1 MSNKKPFSIHYLSS
15 KRLRQINFSI
25 RDFALF
31 FVFLLIISVGI
42 NYYLSINFSTDYY
55 KDKIEQAEQ
64 EYSDVSQELLDKINK
79 MERELALLEEKDS
92 EMRTYA
98 ALPPLD
104 EDIKV
109 MGTGGS
115 EEELNEDDSSTILD
129 KLRNTIDSLSY
140 TLDAQKNS
148 YDIIFNKI
156 KSNETM
162 YRHIP
167 SIMPVESAYLGSQYG
182 YRTDPIDGKRRMHS
196 GLDFPVNLNTDVV
209 ATGDGVVTKAQYDSG
224 WGRYIK
230 IDHGYGYETI
240 YAHLWKINVKKGQKV
255 KRGDKIGKSGNS
267 GRAAGFH
274 LHYEVHKNNKTVDP
288 LRSVSYTHLTLPTKA

>member
-1 MSNKKPFSIHYLSS
+1 MNKNKFSFQFLSS
-15 KRLRQINFSI
+15 DRLHQINFSLSNFLI
-25 RDFALF
+25 F
-31 FVFLLIISVGI
+31 FGVFIAVLLVL
-42 NYYLSINFSTDYY
+42 NYSLSLRFSEDYY
-55 KDKIEQAEQ
+55 KIKLEETDQK
-64 EYSDVSQELLDKINK
+64 YSEVSQELLDRITQLEN
-79 MERELALLEEKDS
+79 ELKLIEEKDS
-92 EMRTYA
+92 ELRTYA
-98 ALPPLD
+98 TLAPLSD
-104 EDIKV
+104 DVKAQGV
-109 MGTGGS
+109 GGS
-115 EEELNEDDSSTILD
+115 EVDFTLNKVDDSSIMFL
-129 KLRNTIDSLSY
+129 KEKVDSL
-140 TLDAQKNS
+140 AFAVNIQKDSFNT
-148 YDIIFNKI
+148 IFNKI
-156 KSNETM
+156 KSNEKM

-167 SIMPVESAYLGSQYG
+167 SISPVKGYIGSKYG

-230 IDHGYGYETI
+230 IDHGYGYETV

-288 LRSVSYTHLTLPTKA
+288 LNYFFTGYID

>member
-1 MSNKKPFSIHYLSS
+1 MINKKKFSFQFLSS
-15 KRLRQINFSI
+15 EKLHQVNFSI
-25 RDFALF
+25 SNFLIF
-31 FVFLLIISVGI
+31 FTVFTISFIAI
-42 NYYLSINFSTDYY
+42 NYSLTQKFSDEYY
-55 KDKIEQAEQ
+55 KEKLKQTDEK
-64 EYSDVSQELLDKINK
+64 YSAISQELIDKITK
-79 MERELALLEEKDS
+79 LEQELKLIEEKDS
-92 EMRTYA
+92 ELRTYA
-98 ALPPLD
+98 TLAPLSD
-104 EDIKV
+104 DVKAKGV
-109 MGTGGS
+109 GGS
-115 EEELNEDDSSTILD
+115 TIEDSSTEDLD
-129 KLRNTIDSLSY
+129 GSSIMLLKDRVDSLAFAVDIQKDSY
-140 TLDAQKNS
+140 NT
-148 YDIIFNKI
+148 IFNKI
-156 KSNETM
+156 KSNEKM
-162 YRHIP
+162 FRHIP
-167 SIMPVESAYLGSQYG
+167 SIAPVKGYIGSRYG

-288 LRSVSYTHLTLPTKA
+288 LRYFFTGYID

>member
-1 MSNKKPFSIHYLSS
+1 MNKNKFSFQFLSS
-15 KRLRQINFSI
+15 DRLHQINFSLSNFLI
-25 RDFALF
+25 FFGVFIAALL
-31 FVFLLIISVGI
+31 VL
-42 NYYLSINFSTDYY
+42 NYSLSLRFSEDYY
-55 KDKIEQAEQ
+55 KIKLEETDQK
-64 EYSDVSQELLDKINK
+64 YSDVSQELLDRITQLEN
-79 MERELALLEEKDS
+79 ELKLIEEKDS
-92 EMRTYA
+92 ELRTYA
-98 ALPPLD
+98 TLAPLSD
-104 EDIKV
+104 DVKAQGV
-109 MGTGGS
+109 GGS
-115 EEELNEDDSSTILD
+115 EVDLTLNTVDDSSIMLL
-129 KLRNTIDSLSY
+129 KEKVDSL
-140 TLDAQKNS
+140 AFAVNIQKDSFNT
-148 YDIIFNKI
+148 IFNKI
-156 KSNETM
+156 KSNEKM

-167 SIMPVESAYLGSQYG
+167 SISPVKGYIGSKYG

-230 IDHGYGYETI
+230 IDHGYGYETV

-288 LRSVSYTHLTLPTKA
+288 LNYFFTGYID

>member
-1 MSNKKPFSIHYLSS
+1 MINKKKFSFQFLSS
-15 KRLRQINFSI
+15 EKLHQVNFSI
-25 RDFALF
+25 SNFLIF
-31 FVFLLIISVGI
+31 FTVFTLSFIAI
-42 NYYLSINFSTDYY
+42 NYSLTQKFSDEYY
-55 KDKIEQAEQ
+55 KEKLKQTDEK
-64 EYSDVSQELLDKINK
+64 YSAISQELIDKISK
-79 MERELALLEEKDS
+79 LEQELKLIEEKDS
-92 EMRTYA
+92 ELRTYA
-98 ALPPLD
+98 TLAPLSD
-104 EDIKV
+104 DVKAKGV
-109 MGTGGS
+109 GGS
-115 EEELNEDDSSTILD
+115 TIEDSSSEDLD
-129 KLRNTIDSLSY
+129 GSSIMLLKDRVDSLAFAVDIQKDSY
-140 TLDAQKNS
+140 NT
-148 YDIIFNKI
+148 IFNKI
-156 KSNETM
+156 KSNEKM
-162 YRHIP
+162 FRHIP
-167 SIMPVESAYLGSQYG
+167 SIAPVKGYIGSRYG

-288 LRSVSYTHLTLPTKA
+288 LRYFFTGYID

>member
-1 MSNKKPFSIHYLSS
+1 MNKNKFSFQFLSS
-15 KRLRQINFSI
+15 DRLHQINFSLSNFLI
-25 RDFALF
+25 FFGVFIAALL
-31 FVFLLIISVGI
+31 VL
-42 NYYLSINFSTDYY
+42 NYSLSLRFSEDYY
-55 KDKIEQAEQ
+55 KIKLEETDQK
-64 EYSDVSQELLDKINK
+64 YSDVSQELLDRITQLEN
-79 MERELALLEEKDS
+79 ELKLIEEKDS
-92 EMRTYA
+92 ELRTYA
-98 ALPPLD
+98 TLAPLSD
-104 EDIKV
+104 DVKAQGV
-109 MGTGGS
+109 GGS
-115 EEELNEDDSSTILD
+115 EVDMNL
-129 KLRNTIDSLSY
+129 NTIDNSSIMFLKEKVDSL
-140 TLDAQKNS
+140 AFAVNIQKDSFNT
-148 YDIIFNKI
+148 IFNKI
-156 KSNETM
+156 KSNEKM

-167 SIMPVESAYLGSQYG
+167 SISPVKGYIGSKYG

-230 IDHGYGYETI
+230 IDHGYGYETV

-288 LRSVSYTHLTLPTKA
+288 LNYFFTGYID

>member
-1 MSNKKPFSIHYLSS
+1 MNKNKFSFQFLSS
-15 KRLRQINFSI
+15 DRLHQINFSLSNFLTFFGVFI
-25 RDFALF
+25 AALL
-31 FVFLLIISVGI
+31 VL
-42 NYYLSINFSTDYY
+42 NYSLSLRFSEDYY
-55 KDKIEQAEQ
+55 KIKLEETDQK
-64 EYSDVSQELLDKINK
+64 YSDVSQELLDRITQLEN
-79 MERELALLEEKDS
+79 ELKLIEEKDS
-92 EMRTYA
+92 ELRTYA
-98 ALPPLD
+98 TLAPLSD
-104 EDIKV
+104 DVKAQGV
-109 MGTGGS
+109 GGS
-115 EEELNEDDSSTILD
+115 EVDMNLNTADNSSIMFL
-129 KLRNTIDSLSY
+129 KEKVDSL
-140 TLDAQKNS
+140 AFAVNIQKDSFNT
-148 YDIIFNKI
+148 IFNKI
-156 KSNETM
+156 KSNEKM

-167 SIMPVESAYLGSQYG
+167 SISPVKGYIGSKYG

-230 IDHGYGYETI
+230 IDHGYGYETV

-288 LRSVSYTHLTLPTKA
+288 LNYFFTGYID

>member
-1 MSNKKPFSIHYLSS
+1 MNKNKFSFQFLSS
-15 KRLRQINFSI
+15 DRLHQINFSLSNFLI
-25 RDFALF
+25 F
-31 FVFLLIISVGI
+31 FGVFIATLVVL
-42 NYYLSINFSTDYY
+42 NYSLSLRFSEDYY
-55 KDKIEQAEQ
+55 KIKLEETDQK
-64 EYSDVSQELLDKINK
+64 YSEVSQELLDRITQLEN
-79 MERELALLEEKDS
+79 ELKLIEEKDS
-92 EMRTYA
+92 ELRTYA
-98 ALPPLD
+98 TLAPLSD
-104 EDIKV
+104 DVKAQGV
-109 MGTGGS
+109 GGS
-115 EEELNEDDSSTILD
+115 EVDTNKNAVDNSSIMFL
-129 KLRNTIDSLSY
+129 KEKVDSL
-140 TLDAQKNS
+140 AFAVNIQKDSFNT
-148 YDIIFNKI
+148 IFNKI
-156 KSNETM
+156 KSNEKM

-167 SIMPVESAYLGSQYG
+167 SISPVKGYIGSRYG

-230 IDHGYGYETI
+230 IDHGYGYETV

-288 LRSVSYTHLTLPTKA
+288 LNYFFTGYID

>member
-1 MSNKKPFSIHYLSS
+1 MINKKKFSFQFLSS
-15 KRLRQINFSI
+15 EKLHQVNFSI
-25 RDFALF
+25 SNFLIF
-31 FVFLLIISVGI
+31 FTVFTVSFIAI
-42 NYYLSINFSTDYY
+42 NYSLTQKFSDEYY
-55 KDKIEQAEQ
+55 KEKLKQTDEK
-64 EYSDVSQELLDKINK
+64 YSAISQELIDKISK
-79 MERELALLEEKDS
+79 LEQELKLIEEKDS
-92 EMRTYA
+92 ELRTYA
-98 ALPPLD
+98 TLAPLS
-104 EDIKV
+104 EDVKAQGV
-109 MGTGGS
+109 GGS
-115 EEELNEDDSSTILD
+115 TVEEISTEDLNDSSIMLLKD
-129 KLRNTIDSLSY
+129 RVDSLAFAVDIQKDSY
-140 TLDAQKNS
+140 NT
-148 YDIIFNKI
+148 IFNKI
-156 KSNETM
+156 KSNEKM
-162 YRHIP
+162 FRHIP
-167 SIMPVESAYLGSQYG
+167 SIAPVKGYIGSRYG

-288 LRSVSYTHLTLPTKA
+288 LRYFFTGYID

>member
-1 MSNKKPFSIHYLSS
+1 MNKNKFSFQFLSS
-15 KRLRQINFSI
+15 DRLHQINFSLSNFLI
-25 RDFALF
+25 F
-31 FVFLLIISVGI
+31 FGVFIATLVVL
-42 NYYLSINFSTDYY
+42 NYSLSLRFSEDYY
-55 KDKIEQAEQ
+55 KIKLEETDQK
-64 EYSDVSQELLDKINK
+64 YSEVSQELLDRITQLEN
-79 MERELALLEEKDS
+79 ELKLIEEKDS
-92 EMRTYA
+92 ELRTYA
-98 ALPPLD
+98 TLAPLSD
-104 EDIKV
+104 DVKAQGV
-109 MGTGGS
+109 GGS
-115 EEELNEDDSSTILD
+115 EVDLTLNKVDDSSIMLLKD
-129 KLRNTIDSLSY
+129 KVDSL
-140 TLDAQKNS
+140 AFAVNIQKDSFNT
-148 YDIIFNKI
+148 IFNKI
-156 KSNETM
+156 KSNEKM

-167 SIMPVESAYLGSQYG
+167 SISPVKGYIGSKYG

-230 IDHGYGYETI
+230 IDHGYGYETV

-288 LRSVSYTHLTLPTKA
+288 LNYFFTGYID

>member
-1 MSNKKPFSIHYLSS
+1 MKKNKFSFQFLSS
-15 KRLRQINFSI
+15 DRLHQINFSLSNFLI
-25 RDFALF
+25 F
-31 FVFLLIISVGI
+31 FGVFIAVLLVL
-42 NYYLSINFSTDYY
+42 NYSLSLRFSEDYY
-55 KDKIEQAEQ
+55 KIKLEETDQK
-64 EYSDVSQELLDKINK
+64 YSEVSQELLDRITQLEN
-79 MERELALLEEKDS
+79 ELKLIEEKDS
-92 EMRTYA
+92 ELRTYA
-98 ALPPLD
+98 TLAPLSD
-104 EDIKV
+104 DVKAQGV
-109 MGTGGS
+109 GGS
-115 EEELNEDDSSTILD
+115 EVDTNKNAVDNSSIMFL
-129 KLRNTIDSLSY
+129 KEKVDSL
-140 TLDAQKNS
+140 AFAVNIQKDSFNT
-148 YDIIFNKI
+148 IFNKI
-156 KSNETM
+156 KSNEKM

-167 SIMPVESAYLGSQYG
+167 SISPVKGYIGSKYG

-230 IDHGYGYETI
+230 IDHGYGYETV

-288 LRSVSYTHLTLPTKA
+288 LNYFFTGYID

>member
-1 MSNKKPFSIHYLSS
+1 MNKNKFSFQFLSS
-15 KRLRQINFSI
+15 DRLHQINFSLSNFLI
-25 RDFALF
+25 F
-31 FVFLLIISVGI
+31 FGVFIATLVVL
-42 NYYLSINFSTDYY
+42 NYSLSLRFSEDYY
-55 KDKIEQAEQ
+55 KIKLEETDQK
-64 EYSDVSQELLDKINK
+64 YSEVSQELLDRITQLEN
-79 MERELALLEEKDS
+79 ELKLIEEKDS
-92 EMRTYA
+92 ELRTYA
-98 ALPPLD
+98 TLAPLSD
-104 EDIKV
+104 DVKAQGV
-109 MGTGGS
+109 GGS
-115 EEELNEDDSSTILD
+115 DVDLTLNTVDDSSIMLL
-129 KLRNTIDSLSY
+129 KEKVDSL
-140 TLDAQKNS
+140 AFAVNIQKDSFNT
-148 YDIIFNKI
+148 IFNKI
-156 KSNETM
+156 KSNEKM

-167 SIMPVESAYLGSQYG
+167 SISPVKGYIGSKYG

-230 IDHGYGYETI
+230 IDHGYGYETV

-288 LRSVSYTHLTLPTKA
+288 LNYFFTGYID

>member
-1 MSNKKPFSIHYLSS
+1 MNKNKFSFQFLSS
-15 KRLRQINFSI
+15 DKLHQINFTLSNFLI
-25 RDFALF
+25 FFGVFIAALL
-31 FVFLLIISVGI
+31 VL
-42 NYYLSINFSTDYY
+42 NYSLSLRLSEDYY
-55 KDKIEQAEQ
+55 KIKLEETDQK
-64 EYSDVSQELLDKINK
+64 YSEVSQELLDRITQLEN
-79 MERELALLEEKDS
+79 ELKLIEEKDS
-92 EMRTYA
+92 ELRTYA
-98 ALPPLD
+98 TLAPLSD
-104 EDIKV
+104 DVKAQGV
-109 MGTGGS
+109 GGS
-115 EEELNEDDSSTILD
+115 EVGMNLNTVDDSSIMFL
-129 KLRNTIDSLSY
+129 KEKVDSL
-140 TLDAQKNS
+140 AFAVNIQKDSFNT
-148 YDIIFNKI
+148 IFNKI
-156 KSNETM
+156 KSNEKM

-167 SIMPVESAYLGSQYG
+167 SISPVKGYIGSKYG

-230 IDHGYGYETI
+230 IDHGYGYETV

-288 LRSVSYTHLTLPTKA
+288 LNYFFTGYID

>member
-1 MSNKKPFSIHYLSS
+1 MNKNKFSFQFLSS
-15 KRLRQINFSI
+15 DRLHQINFSLSNFVI
-25 RDFALF
+25 FFGVFIAALL
-31 FVFLLIISVGI
+31 VL
-42 NYYLSINFSTDYY
+42 NYSLSLRFSEDYY
-55 KDKIEQAEQ
+55 KIKLEETDQK
-64 EYSDVSQELLDKINK
+64 YSEVSQELLDRITQLEN
-79 MERELALLEEKDS
+79 ELKLIEEKDS
-92 EMRTYA
+92 ELRTYA
-98 ALPPLD
+98 TLAPLSD
-104 EDIKV
+104 DVKAQGV
-109 MGTGGS
+109 GGS
-115 EEELNEDDSSTILD
+115 EVDINLNTADNSSIMFL
-129 KLRNTIDSLSY
+129 KEKVDSL
-140 TLDAQKNS
+140 AFAVNIQKDSFNT
-148 YDIIFNKI
+148 IFNKI
-156 KSNETM
+156 KSNEKM

-167 SIMPVESAYLGSQYG
+167 SISPVKGYIGSKYG

-230 IDHGYGYETI
+230 IDHGYGYETV

-288 LRSVSYTHLTLPTKA
+288 LNYFFTGYID

>member
-1 MSNKKPFSIHYLSS
+1 MINKKKFSFQFLSS
-15 KRLRQINFSI
+15 EKLHQVNFSI
-25 RDFALF
+25 SNFLIF
-31 FVFLLIISVGI
+31 FTVFTVSFIAI
-42 NYYLSINFSTDYY
+42 NYSLTQKFSDEYY
-55 KDKIEQAEQ
+55 KEKLKQTDEK
-64 EYSDVSQELLDKINK
+64 YSAISQELIDKISK
-79 MERELALLEEKDS
+79 LEQELKLIEEKDS
-92 EMRTYA
+92 ELRTYA
-98 ALPPLD
+98 TLAPLSD
-104 EDIKV
+104 DVKAKGV
-109 MGTGGS
+109 GGS
-115 EEELNEDDSSTILD
+115 TIEDSSTEDLD
-129 KLRNTIDSLSY
+129 GSSIMLLKDRVDSLAFAVGIQKDSY
-140 TLDAQKNS
+140 NT
-148 YDIIFNKI
+148 IFNKI
-156 KSNETM
+156 KSNEKM
-162 YRHIP
+162 FRHIP
-167 SIMPVESAYLGSQYG
+167 SIAPVKGYIGSRYG

-288 LRSVSYTHLTLPTKA
+288 LRYFFTGYID

>member
-1 MSNKKPFSIHYLSS
+1 MIKNKFSFQFLSS
-15 KRLRQINFSI
+15 DRLHQINFSLSNFLI
-25 RDFALF
+25 F
-31 FVFLLIISVGI
+31 FGVFIATLVVL
-42 NYYLSINFSTDYY
+42 NYSLSLRFSEDYY
-55 KDKIEQAEQ
+55 KIKLEETDQK
-64 EYSDVSQELLDKINK
+64 YSEVSQELLDRITQLEN
-79 MERELALLEEKDS
+79 ELKLIEEKDS
-92 EMRTYA
+92 ELRTYA
-98 ALPPLD
+98 TLAPLSD
-104 EDIKV
+104 DVKAQGV
-109 MGTGGS
+109 GGS
-115 EEELNEDDSSTILD
+115 EVDTNKNAVDNSSIMFL
-129 KLRNTIDSLSY
+129 KEKVDSL
-140 TLDAQKNS
+140 AFAVNIQKDSFNT
-148 YDIIFNKI
+148 IFNKI
-156 KSNETM
+156 KSNEKM

-167 SIMPVESAYLGSQYG
+167 SISPVKGYIGSKYG

-230 IDHGYGYETI
+230 IDHGYGYETV

-288 LRSVSYTHLTLPTKA
+288 LNYFFTGYID

>member
-1 MSNKKPFSIHYLSS
+1 MNKNKFSFQFLSS
-15 KRLRQINFSI
+15 DRLHQINFSLSNFLI
-25 RDFALF
+25 FFGVFIAALL
-31 FVFLLIISVGI
+31 VL
-42 NYYLSINFSTDYY
+42 NYSLSLRFSEDYY
-55 KDKIEQAEQ
+55 KIKLEETDQK
-64 EYSDVSQELLDKINK
+64 YSEVSQELLDRITQLEN
-79 MERELALLEEKDS
+79 ELKSIEEKDS
-92 EMRTYA
+92 ELRTYA
-98 ALPPLD
+98 TLAPLSD
-104 EDIKV
+104 DVKAQGV
-109 MGTGGS
+109 GGS
-115 EEELNEDDSSTILD
+115 EVDMNKNTVDNSSIMFL
-129 KLRNTIDSLSY
+129 KEKVDSL
-140 TLDAQKNS
+140 AFAVNIQKDSFNT
-148 YDIIFNKI
+148 IFNKI
-156 KSNETM
+156 KSNEKM

-167 SIMPVESAYLGSQYG
+167 SISPVKGYIGSKYG

-230 IDHGYGYETI
+230 IDHGYGYETV

-288 LRSVSYTHLTLPTKA
+288 LNYFFKGYID

>member
-1 MSNKKPFSIHYLSS
+1 MNKNKFSFQFLSS
-15 KRLRQINFSI
+15 DRLHQINFSLSNFLI
-25 RDFALF
+25 SFGMFIAAL
-31 FVFLLIISVGI
+31 LAL
-42 NYYLSINFSTDYY
+42 NYSLSLRFSEDYY
-55 KDKIEQAEQ
+55 KIKLEETDQK
-64 EYSDVSQELLDKINK
+64 YSEVSQELLDRITQLEN
-79 MERELALLEEKDS
+79 ELKLIEEKDS
-92 EMRTYA
+92 ELRTYA
-98 ALPPLD
+98 TLAPLSD
-104 EDIKV
+104 DVKAQGV
-109 MGTGGS
+109 GGS
-115 EEELNEDDSSTILD
+115 EVDTNKNAVDNSSIMFL
-129 KLRNTIDSLSY
+129 KEKVDSL
-140 TLDAQKNS
+140 AFAVNIQKDSFNT
-148 YDIIFNKI
+148 IFNKI
-156 KSNETM
+156 KSNEKM

-167 SIMPVESAYLGSQYG
+167 SISPVKGYIGSRYG

-230 IDHGYGYETI
+230 IDHGYGYETV

-288 LRSVSYTHLTLPTKA
+288 LNYFFTGYID

>member
-1 MSNKKPFSIHYLSS
+1 MNKNKFSFQFLSS
-15 KRLRQINFSI
+15 DRLHQINFSLSNFLI
-25 RDFALF
+25 F
-31 FVFLLIISVGI
+31 FGVFIAVLLVL
-42 NYYLSINFSTDYY
+42 NYSLSLRFSEDYY
-55 KDKIEQAEQ
+55 KIKLEETDQK
-64 EYSDVSQELLDKINK
+64 YSEVSQELLDRITQLEN
-79 MERELALLEEKDS
+79 ELKLIEEKDS
-92 EMRTYA
+92 ELRTYA
-98 ALPPLD
+98 TLAPLSD
-104 EDIKV
+104 DVKAQGV
-109 MGTGGS
+109 GGS
-115 EEELNEDDSSTILD
+115 EVDLTLNTVDDSSIMLL
-129 KLRNTIDSLSY
+129 KEKVDSLAFAVNIQKDSY
-140 TLDAQKNS
+140 NT
-148 YDIIFNKI
+148 IFNKI
-156 KSNETM
+156 KSNEKM

-167 SIMPVESAYLGSQYG
+167 SISPVKGYIGSKYG

-230 IDHGYGYETI
+230 IDHGYGYETV

-288 LRSVSYTHLTLPTKA
+288 LNYFFTGYID

>member
-1 MSNKKPFSIHYLSS
+1 MNKNKFSFQFLSS
-15 KRLRQINFSI
+15 DRLHQINFSLSNFVI
-25 RDFALF
+25 FFGVFIAALL
-31 FVFLLIISVGI
+31 VL
-42 NYYLSINFSTDYY
+42 NYSLSLRFSEDYY
-55 KDKIEQAEQ
+55 KIKLEETDQK
-64 EYSDVSQELLDKINK
+64 YSEVSQELLDRITQLEN
-79 MERELALLEEKDS
+79 ELKLIEEKDL
-92 EMRTYA
+92 ELRTYA
-98 ALPPLD
+98 TLAPLSD
-104 EDIKV
+104 DVKAQGV
-109 MGTGGS
+109 GGS
-115 EEELNEDDSSTILD
+115 EVDINLNTADNSSIMFL
-129 KLRNTIDSLSY
+129 KEKVDSL
-140 TLDAQKNS
+140 AFAVNIQKDSFNT
-148 YDIIFNKI
+148 IFNKI
-156 KSNETM
+156 KSNEKM

-167 SIMPVESAYLGSQYG
+167 SISPVKGYIGSKYG

-230 IDHGYGYETI
+230 IDHGYGYETV

-288 LRSVSYTHLTLPTKA
+288 LNYFFTGYID

>member
-1 MSNKKPFSIHYLSS
+1 MNKKKFSFQFLSS
-15 KRLRQINFSI
+15 EKLHQINFSLSNVLI
-25 RDFALF
+25 F
-31 FVFLLIISVGI
+31 FGVFISAFIGL
-42 NYYLSINFSTDYY
+42 NYSLSLKFSDEYY
-55 KDKIEQAEQ
+55 KIKLKETDEK
-64 EYSDVSQELLDKINK
+64 YSEVSQELLDKIAK
-79 MERELALLEEKDS
+79 LEEELKEIEEKDL
-92 EMRTYA
+92 ELRTYA
-98 ALPPLD
+98 TLAPLSD
-104 EDIKV
+104 DVKAQGV
-109 MGTGGS
+109 GGS
-115 EEELNEDDSSTILD
+115 TEKVLPIEEIDDSTIILL
-129 KLRNTIDSLSY
+129 KERVDSLAFAVNIQKDSY
-140 TLDAQKNS
+140 NT
-148 YDIIFNKI
+148 IFNKI

-167 SIMPVESAYLGSQYG
+167 SISPVKGYIGSKYG

-288 LRSVSYTHLTLPTKA
+288 LKYFFTGYID

>member
-1 MSNKKPFSIHYLSS
+1 MNKNKFSFQFLSS
-15 KRLRQINFSI
+15 DRLHQINFSLSNFLI
-25 RDFALF
+25 F
-31 FVFLLIISVGI
+31 FGVFIAVLLVL
-42 NYYLSINFSTDYY
+42 NYSLSLRFSEDYY
-55 KDKIEQAEQ
+55 KIKLEETDQK
-64 EYSDVSQELLDKINK
+64 YSDVSQELLDRITQLEN
-79 MERELALLEEKDS
+79 ELKLIEEKDS
-92 EMRTYA
+92 ELRTYA
-98 ALPPLD
+98 TLAPLSD
-104 EDIKV
+104 DVKAQGV
-109 MGTGGS
+109 GGS
-115 EEELNEDDSSTILD
+115 EVDLTLNTVDDSSIMLL
-129 KLRNTIDSLSY
+129 KEKVDSL
-140 TLDAQKNS
+140 AFAVNIQKDSFNT
-148 YDIIFNKI
+148 IFNKI
-156 KSNETM
+156 KSNEKM

-167 SIMPVESAYLGSQYG
+167 SISPVKGYIGSKYG

-230 IDHGYGYETI
+230 IDHGYGYETV

-288 LRSVSYTHLTLPTKA
+288 LNYFFTGYID

>member
-1 MSNKKPFSIHYLSS
+1 MNKNKFSFQFLSS
-15 KRLRQINFSI
+15 DRLHQINFSLSNFLI
-25 RDFALF
+25 F
-31 FVFLLIISVGI
+31 FGVFIAVLLVL
-42 NYYLSINFSTDYY
+42 NYSLSLRFSEDYY
-55 KDKIEQAEQ
+55 KIKLEETDQK
-64 EYSDVSQELLDKINK
+64 YSEVSQELLDRITQLEN
-79 MERELALLEEKDS
+79 ELKLIEEKDS
-92 EMRTYA
+92 ELRTYA
-98 ALPPLD
+98 TLAPLSD
-104 EDIKV
+104 DVKAQGV
-109 MGTGGS
+109 GGS
-115 EEELNEDDSSTILD
+115 EVDMKLNTADNSSIMFL
-129 KLRNTIDSLSY
+129 KEKVDSL
-140 TLDAQKNS
+140 AFAVNIQKDSFNT
-148 YDIIFNKI
+148 IFNKI
-156 KSNETM
+156 KSNEKM

-167 SIMPVESAYLGSQYG
+167 SISPVKGYIGSKYG

-230 IDHGYGYETI
+230 IDHGYGYETV

-288 LRSVSYTHLTLPTKA
+288 LNYFFTGYID

>member
-1 MSNKKPFSIHYLSS
+1 MNKNKFSFQFLSS
-15 KRLRQINFSI
+15 DRLHQINFSLSNFLI
-25 RDFALF
+25 FFGVFIAVLLVLNYSLSLRFAE
-31 FVFLLIISVGI
+31 
-42 NYYLSINFSTDYY
+42 DYY
-55 KDKIEQAEQ
+55 KIKLEETDQK
-64 EYSDVSQELLDKINK
+64 YSEVSQELLDRITQLEN
-79 MERELALLEEKDS
+79 ELKLIEEKDS
-92 EMRTYA
+92 ELRTYA
-98 ALPPLD
+98 TLAPLSD
-104 EDIKV
+104 DVKAQGV
-109 MGTGGS
+109 GGS
-115 EEELNEDDSSTILD
+115 EVDMNL
-129 KLRNTIDSLSY
+129 NTIDNSSIMFLKEKVDSL
-140 TLDAQKNS
+140 AFAVNIQKDSFNT
-148 YDIIFNKI
+148 IFNKI
-156 KSNETM
+156 KSNEKM

-167 SIMPVESAYLGSQYG
+167 SISPVKGYIGSKYG

-230 IDHGYGYETI
+230 IDHGYGYETV

-288 LRSVSYTHLTLPTKA
+288 LNYFFTGYID

>member
-1 MSNKKPFSIHYLSS
+1 MNKNKFSFQFLSS
-15 KRLRQINFSI
+15 DRLHQINFSLSNFLI
-25 RDFALF
+25 F
-31 FVFLLIISVGI
+31 FGVFIAVLLVL
-42 NYYLSINFSTDYY
+42 NYSLSLRFSEDYY
-55 KDKIEQAEQ
+55 KIKLEETDQK
-64 EYSDVSQELLDKINK
+64 YSEVSQELLDRITQLEN
-79 MERELALLEEKDS
+79 ELKLIEEKDS
-92 EMRTYA
+92 ELRTYA
-98 ALPPLD
+98 TLAPLSD
-104 EDIKV
+104 DVKAQGV
-109 MGTGGS
+109 GGS
-115 EEELNEDDSSTILD
+115 EVDLNLNTADNSSIMFL
-129 KLRNTIDSLSY
+129 KEKVDSL
-140 TLDAQKNS
+140 AFAVNIQKDSFNT
-148 YDIIFNKI
+148 IFNKI
-156 KSNETM
+156 KSNEKM

-167 SIMPVESAYLGSQYG
+167 SISPVKGYIGSKYG

-230 IDHGYGYETI
+230 IDHGYGYETV

-288 LRSVSYTHLTLPTKA
+288 LNYFFTGYID

>member
-1 MSNKKPFSIHYLSS
+1 MINKKKFSFQFLSS
-15 KRLRQINFSI
+15 EKLHQVNFSI
-25 RDFALF
+25 SNFLIF
-31 FVFLLIISVGI
+31 FTVFTVSFIAI
-42 NYYLSINFSTDYY
+42 NYSLTQKFSDEYY
-55 KDKIEQAEQ
+55 KEKLKQTDEKYSAISKELIDKISKLEQ
-64 EYSDVSQELLDKINK
+64 ELKLI
-79 MERELALLEEKDS
+79 EEKDS
-92 EMRTYA
+92 ELRTYA
-98 ALPPLD
+98 TLAPLSD
-104 EDIKV
+104 DVKV
-109 MGTGGS
+109 KGVGGS
-115 EEELNEDDSSTILD
+115 TIEDSSTEDLD
-129 KLRNTIDSLSY
+129 GSSIMLLKDRVDSLAFAVDIQKDSY
-140 TLDAQKNS
+140 NT
-148 YDIIFNKI
+148 IFNKI
-156 KSNETM
+156 KSNEKM
-162 YRHIP
+162 FRHIP
-167 SIMPVESAYLGSQYG
+167 SIAPVKGYIGSRYG

-288 LRSVSYTHLTLPTKA
+288 LRYFFTGYID

>member
-1 MSNKKPFSIHYLSS
+1 MNKNKFSFQFLSS
-15 KRLRQINFSI
+15 DRLHQINFSLSNFLI
-25 RDFALF
+25 F
-31 FVFLLIISVGI
+31 FGVFIAVLLVL
-42 NYYLSINFSTDYY
+42 NYSLSLRFSEDYY
-55 KDKIEQAEQ
+55 KIKLEDTDQKYAE
-64 EYSDVSQELLDKINK
+64 VSQELLDRITQLEN
-79 MERELALLEEKDS
+79 ELKLIEEKDS
-92 EMRTYA
+92 ELRTYA
-98 ALPPLD
+98 TLAPLSD
-104 EDIKV
+104 DVKAQGV
-109 MGTGGS
+109 GGS
-115 EEELNEDDSSTILD
+115 EVDTNKNAVDNSSIMFL
-129 KLRNTIDSLSY
+129 KEKVDSL
-140 TLDAQKNS
+140 AFAVNIQKDSFNT
-148 YDIIFNKI
+148 IFNKI
-156 KSNETM
+156 KSNEKM

-167 SIMPVESAYLGSQYG
+167 SISPVKGYIGSKYG

-230 IDHGYGYETI
+230 IDHGYGYETV

-288 LRSVSYTHLTLPTKA
+288 LNYFFTGYID

>member
-1 MSNKKPFSIHYLSS
+1 MNKNKFSFQFLSS
-15 KRLRQINFSI
+15 DRLHQINFSLSNFLI
-25 RDFALF
+25 FFGVFIAALL
-31 FVFLLIISVGI
+31 VL
-42 NYYLSINFSTDYY
+42 NYSLSLRFSEDYY
-55 KDKIEQAEQ
+55 KIKLEETDQK
-64 EYSDVSQELLDKINK
+64 YSEVSQELLDRITQLEN
-79 MERELALLEEKDS
+79 ELKSIEEKDS
-92 EMRTYA
+92 ELRTYA
-98 ALPPLD
+98 TLAPLSD
-104 EDIKV
+104 DVKAQGV
-109 MGTGGS
+109 GGS
-115 EEELNEDDSSTILD
+115 EVDMNL
-129 KLRNTIDSLSY
+129 NTIDNSSIIFLKEKVDSL
-140 TLDAQKNS
+140 AFAVNIQKDSFNT
-148 YDIIFNKI
+148 IFNKI
-156 KSNETM
+156 KSNEKM

-167 SIMPVESAYLGSQYG
+167 SISPVKGYIGSKYG

-230 IDHGYGYETI
+230 IDHGYGYETV

-288 LRSVSYTHLTLPTKA
+288 LNYFFTGYID